1 MAAIKLLYLS
11 LPLLL
16 CFLHCYAQNGIV
28 NLGSS
33 IVAGSNHFWVSP
45 SGEFAFGFHEI
56 TPDRYLV
63 GIVFDKIPE
72 RTLVWSAN
80 RDNPANAKSTII
92 FGPTG
97 EFALI
102 HANDTKVSI
111 YDGTDTTSA
120 FMSDDGNFQ
129 LLNSSSDPIWQSFDH
144 PTDTLLPGQVLS
156 QGPSTV
162 LKWTEKPTI
171 SKGRF
176 MLDFLSREEY
186 HGSQDANLQA
196 IVHSRAT
203 NGHSLLFDD
212 RSGINATAHTLC
224 IYLDIESDLPKQPP
238 ATKLMIGDYMRLADE
253 LLSEEQFQAVVWT
266 VGSRLQGSVCLA

>member
-1 MAAIKLLYLS
+1 MRPLVCSSNALLPIPMAAIKVLYFS

-28 NLGSS
+28 NLKSS
-33 IVAGSNHFWVSP
+33 IVAGSNDFWVSP

-92 FGPTG
+92 FGSTG

-144 PTDTLLPGQVLS
+144 PTDTLLPGQVFKLLLHS
-156 QGPSTV
+156 EFYILFCSKFICMLGSHNQD
-162 LKWTEKPTI
+162 EK
-171 SKGRF
+171 KKK
-176 MLDFLSREEY
+176 
-186 HGSQDANLQA
+186 
-196 IVHSRAT
+196 
-203 NGHSLLFDD
+203 
-212 RSGINATAHTLC
+212 
-224 IYLDIESDLPKQPP
+224 KQ
-238 ATKLMIGDYMRLADE
+238 
-253 LLSEEQFQAVVWT
+253 
-266 VGSRLQGSVCLA
+266 